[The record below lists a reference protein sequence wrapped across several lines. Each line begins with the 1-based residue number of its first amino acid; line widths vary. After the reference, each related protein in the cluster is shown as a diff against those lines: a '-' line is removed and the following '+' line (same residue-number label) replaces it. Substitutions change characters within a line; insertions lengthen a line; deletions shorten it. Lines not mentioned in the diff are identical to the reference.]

1 MLVSGCSGSRLVDH
15 APELVGC
22 LRMIMILVRHRQLG
36 AEKEIA
42 DRILVKHS
50 VDQDSL
56 GMAFK
61 INPVIAAAIAM
72 QCAAI
77 ALDLREL
84 FAAQGIE
91 IFGKNLKLGEQIE
104 LEILGKCAHF
114 RRACGVKYY
123 LKHAR

>member
-104 LEILGKCAHF
+104 LEILGK
-114 RRACGVKYY
+114 
-123 LKHAR
+123 

>member
-1 MLVSGCSGSRLVDH
+1 
-15 APELVGC
+15 
-22 LRMIMILVRHRQLG
+22 MIMILVRHRQLG

-84 FAAQGIE
+84 FATQGIE

-104 LEILGKCAHF
+104 LEILGK
-114 RRACGVKYY
+114 
-123 LKHAR
+123 